1 MACLVTCLGKPGS
14 TYNIVIDGAT
24 VFFKGGESRLLDES
38 VGVVLKNILQT
49 SGENLFSI
57 KSDKEPEPEDKPK
70 VYVPKLKEPKKAVKE
85 SKRKKPTSGSKQRP
99 LV

>member
-57 KSDKEPEPEDKPK
+57 KSDKEPEPENKPK
-70 VYVPKLKEPKKAVKE
+70 VYVPKLKEPKKVVKE
-85 SKRKKPTSGSKQRP
+85 TKRKKPTSGSKQRP